1 MDKRSEPVIYRRMGL
16 SLLAFAL
23 GVGMCIAFA
32 SHRVEMLWRAYLLGV
47 ISCWLVSIGAAG
59 LLAIGNLTGGRWA
72 VAARPFYLAS
82 MQTMPLLVLLL
93 LPLAF
98 ALPQIYP
105 WAEWSNTERHEHFT
119 AGKAIWLSPA
129 FVLIRSAIYIGAWM
143 LITAWLGH
151 VSRLDVPPGR
161 TFRMRRAGAV
171 SLVVLA
177 PTVTF
182 AAFDWVMSLEPDWYS
197 SIFGGILT
205 AGGVVAAHALAV
217 YGLARMPNVLR
228 ESVVA
233 VPGEL
238 HGEELDSQELFRDL
252 GNLLLAFIMVWT
264 YFSFSQFLII
274 WSGNLPSEITWY
286 LVRFNGYWL
295 LLVCAVLA
303 LCFVAPFLALLS
315 RDTKENIRRLALV
328 AIVVLCG
335 YGLNMYWTIVPALR
349 PTEPGDHLAAASAL
363 LTIGG
368 LWSAVN
374 SWKLGKV
381 LRSSE
386 FATHWEAQRR
396 G

>member
-1 MDKRSEPVIYRRMGL
+1 
-16 SLLAFAL
+16 
-23 GVGMCIAFA
+23 
-32 SHRVEMLWRAYLLGV
+32 
-47 ISCWLVSIGAAG
+47 
-59 LLAIGNLTGGRWA
+59 LAIGNLTGGRWA

-82 MQTMPLLVLLL
+82 MRTMPLVILLL
-93 LPLAF
+93 VPLAF

-105 WAEWSNTERHEHFT
+105 WAEWSSTERHEHFT
-119 AGKAIWLSPA
+119 AGKAVWLSPA
-129 FVLIRSAIYIGAWM
+129 FVLIRSAIYIGAWIV
-143 LITAWLGH
+143 ITSWLGR

-182 AAFDWVMSLEPDWYS
+182 AAFDWVMSLEPYWYS

-228 ESVVA
+228 ESVLA

-238 HGEELDSQELFRDL
+238 HGEELDSQEVFRDL

-274 WSGNLPSEITWY
+274 WSGNLPSETTWY
-286 LVRFNGYWL
+286 LVRFKGYWL
-295 LLVCAVLA
+295 LVACAVLV

-315 RDTKENIRRLALV
+315 RDTKEHIRRLALV
-328 AIVVLCG
+328 AIIVLCG
-335 YGLNMYWTIVPALR
+335 YGLNMYWTIMPALR
-349 PTEPGDHLAAASAL
+349 PTEAGDHLAAASAL
-363 LTIGG
+363 LMIGG

-374 SWKLGKV
+374 SWMLGKI

-386 FATHWEAQRR
+386 FTTHWEAQPRD
-396 G
+396 